1 MATFVSLICPVS
13 LKKIPDMKKIILD
26 MKKLIWLNFL
36 FVAFIIGACGSDDEG
51 TGSQDLQLSI
61 AGLTDLGNDFAYE
74 GWLILDSG
82 PVTTGVFSVDANGS
96 LSQTS
101 FTVDPANVTNA
112 SAFVLTIEPVPDS
125 DPTPSAVHILAGD
138 VSNGQASLS
147 VGHAAALGDDYSS
160 SSGTYILAT
169 PTNDED
175 NDENSGVWF
184 LDPTQGPGA
193 GLNLA
198 VLPAG
203 WKYEGWAV
211 IDGQPVSTG
220 TFTLLDQADDS
231 DVFSGD
237 IAGPPFPG
245 EDFLMNA
252 PGGLTFPTDLAGA
265 TIVISIEPEPDNS
278 EAPFL
283 LKPLVSEVAA
293 DAIDHTP
300 YSMDLNLASFPSG
313 TVSTN

>member
-1 MATFVSLICPVS
+1 MATFVSLICQVS
-13 LKKIPDMKKIILD
+13 LKIILNMKKTILD

-36 FVAFIIGACGSDDEG
+36 FVAFILGACASDDEG

-61 AGLTDLGNDFAYE
+61 AGLTDLGSDFAYE

-112 SAFVLTIEPVPDS
+112 SAFVLTIEPVPHS
-125 DPTPSAVHILAGD
+125 DPAPSDVHILGGD

-160 SSGTYILAT
+160 ASGTYILAT
-169 PTNDED
+169 PTNGED

-184 LDPTQGPGA
+184 LDPTLGPGA

-220 TFTLLDQADDS
+220 TFTLLDQADES

-237 IAGPPFPG
+237 LAGPPFPG

-278 EAPFL
+278 ETPFL
-283 LKPLVSEVAA
+283 LKPLVGDVSA

-300 YSMDLNLASFPSG
+300 YSINLNLASFPSG
-313 TVSTN
+313 SVSTN